1 MKIKSKKKL
10 VTVVTLAALTF
21 SSSVA
26 FAKYEYPKVG
36 RQPDGSVLTTTNQFV
51 KPAGDTVEQT
61 GRPMALK
68 VRPDGK
74 TAVNMTWDGKGQF
87 TVTNLTTL
95 KVIQQVS
102 APAGVGSGKISYG
115 GLLYSPDGS
124 TLWAAQTK
132 NLLRWQV
139 AADGTLSNPTSI
151 PLPGVAGRAA
161 IPSGLAFTP
170 DGQQILVTLNGN
182 NTLAVLDAVTGAVV
196 RQIPVGN
203 APRDV
208 VVIGNHA
215 YVSNQGGRPATT
227 SDSTNDS
234 YGTAIVANNQDGS
247 ATTGTVSEVDFVGGK
262 EVRTYDVG
270 LQPSA
275 LLAHGTDLLVANSN
289 DDSVSVIDT
298 AKQQLSHT
306 FDVNPIP
313 GAPFGSSP
321 NALAMLD
328 DTHVAVSLGTDNA
341 VAVYEY
347 HDASQPAVFEGLIPT
362 GWYPGSI
369 EFVPALNKLVIASQ
383 KGVGSLGDLKMQ
395 THGLGTMPGFGHSV
409 YSSIGTVSVVAK
421 PTSEQMQEYTKQV
434 WKNNNWQG
442 IQKRNQTGNGKAAP
456 VAIPKRIGD
465 PSTIKHVF
473 LIIKENRTYDQVLG
487 DDKRGNGDP
496 LLTQF
501 GQMVTPN
508 FHALAT
514 QGPLID
520 NLYSSGTMSADGHQ
534 YLTQAFVND
543 YLNQSIGHYTR
554 SYPYN
559 GGDAL
564 AYAKSGFLWDN
575 ATKHGVSVRNWG
587 EYTSRFQDASG
598 NPDKSS
604 WQQWYQDSKILEGKA
619 NGQLHTP
626 VGSYQAWTDVPGL
639 RKITQGDFPGFQM
652 QIPDQYRADIF
663 LRDLKQYEN
672 DGSLPQLNVVQM
684 PTDHTS
690 GTSANQPIP
699 ASMVADNDLAVGRI
713 VDAISHSKFGK
724 DSAVFMI
731 EDDTQDGVD
740 HTDGHRNPTL
750 IFSPYAKRGEV
761 VHNYYTQL
769 NVTRTIEQILGLPPM
784 NQMDMAAV
792 PMYDA
797 FTNKPDY
804 TPYTALPNQFPL
816 DVMNQPI
823 SQLTG
828 VAKAWAEW
836 SNGQNWTSEDMA
848 NMAQS
853 NRAIWYASNNF
864 TQPYPGDSKVLYP
877 NEVPGA
883 DWHMPAPSGSK
894 SNGNKDGDN

>member
-1 MKIKSKKKL
+1 MKKKWKKMNKKKL
-10 VTVVTLAALTF
+10 FAVVSIGSVLVGAGSVYAAYDPFGTKL
-21 SSSVA
+21 
-26 FAKYEYPKVG
+26 VG
-36 RQPDGSVLTTTNQFV
+36 RQTDGSVLTTTNQLIT
-51 KPAGDTVEQT
+51 PAGDTIEQT
-61 GRPMALK
+61 GRPMVLK

-87 TVTNLTTL
+87 TVTDLTTL
-95 KVIQQVS
+95 KVIQQVN

-161 IPSGLAFTP
+161 IPSGLVFTP
-170 DGQQILVTLNGN
+170 NGQQILVTLNGN
-182 NTLAVLDAVTGAVV
+182 NTLAVLDAATGAVV
-196 RQIPVGN
+196 REIPVGN
-203 APRDV
+203 APREV

-215 YVSNQGGRPATT
+215 YVSNQGGRPATA
-227 SDSTNDS
+227 SDRTNNS
-234 YGTAIVANNQDGS
+234 YGTAIVANNESGS
-247 ATTGTVSEVDFVGGK
+247 ASTGTVSEVDFEAGK
-262 EVRTYDVG
+262 EVLTYNVG
-270 LQPSA
+270 LGPSA
-275 LLAHGTDLLVANSN
+275 LLAHGTDLLVTNSN

-298 AKQQLSHT
+298 AKHKVAQT

-328 DTHVAVSLGTDNA
+328 DTHFAVSLGTDNA

-347 HDASQPAVFEGLIPT
+347 QGASQPAAFQGLIPT

-383 KGVGSLGDLKMQ
+383 KGIGSLGALSKNTQ
-395 THGLGTMPGFGHSV
+395 GLGTMPDIGHSV

-421 PTSEQMQEYTKQV
+421 PTSKQMHEYTQQV
-434 WKNNNWQG
+434 WKNNNWNNLEQNN
-442 IQKRNQTGNGKAAP
+442 KTGDGKGNP

-473 LIIKENRTYDQVLG
+473 LIIKENRTYDQVFG

-496 LLTQF
+496 TLAQF

-508 FHALAT
+508 AHALAK

-520 NLYSSGTMSADGHQ
+520 NLYTGGTMSADGHQ
-534 YLTQAFVND
+534 YLTQAFVNE
-543 YLNQSIGHYTR
+543 YLNQSISHYTR

-559 GGDAL
+559 GGDAM

-575 ATKHGVSVRNWG
+575 AIKHGVSVRNWG
-587 EYTSRFQDASG
+587 EYTSKFQDANG

-604 WQQWYQDSKILEGKA
+604 WKQWYQDSKILEGKA
-619 NGQLHTP
+619 DGQLHVP
-626 VGSYQAWTDVPGL
+626 VGFYQAWTDVPGL
-639 RKITQGDFPGFQM
+639 RNITQGDFPGFQM

-663 LRDLKQYEN
+663 IRDLKQYEK
-672 DGSLPQLNVVQM
+672 DGSMPQLNIIEM

-690 GTSANQPIP
+690 GTSANSPIP

-713 VDAISHSKFGK
+713 VDEISHSKLGK
-724 DSAVFMI
+724 DSAVFII
-731 EDDTQDGVD
+731 EDDTQNGVD

-761 VHNYYTQL
+761 VSTYYTQL
-769 NVTRTIEQILGLPPM
+769 NVVRTIEQILGMAPM
-784 NQMDMAAV
+784 NQMDMAAI

-797 FTNKPDY
+797 FTDKPNF
-804 TPYTALPNQFPL
+804 TPYTAVPNSFPL

-836 SNGQNWTSEDMA
+836 SNGQNWTSEDMV
-848 NMAQS
+848 NMNQA

-864 TQPYPGDSKVLYP
+864 TQPFPGDTKVLFP
-877 NEVPGA
+877 DEVPQ
-883 DWHMPAPSGSK
+883 WQIT
-894 SNGNKDGDN
+894 NEKDDE